1 MSHDL
6 LEKILSN
13 KVKSDINRIVKFFNN
28 YKKGDFIYPS
38 VLKRSLDIDDKET
51 YKILS
56 ILEKAKLL
64 KINYEYFCYSC
75 NSSSKLY
82 EYYSELVESYTC
94 EICEDSLT
102 LDNVKVVYKVI

>member
-13 KVKSDINRIVKFFNN
+13 NVESDIDAITNFFNN

-38 VLKRSLDIDDKET
+38 VLKRKLDINEKET

-56 ILEKAKLL
+56 VLEKSNLL
-64 KINYEYFCYSC
+64 KINYEYFCYNC
-75 NSSSKLY
+75 NKSSKLY
-82 EYYSELVESYTC
+82 EYYSELPESYAC
-94 EICEDSLT
+94 DNCEDNLT
-102 LDNVKVVYKVI
+102 LDNVRVVYKVI

>member
-13 KVKSDINRIVKFFNN
+13 NIESNIDEITDFFSN

-38 VLKRSLDIDDKET
+38 VLKRKLNIDDKET
-51 YKILS
+51 YKILT
-56 ILEKAKLL
+56 ILEKADLL
-64 KINYEYFCYSC
+64 KINYEYFCYNC
-75 NSSSKLY
+75 NRTGKKY
-82 EYYSELVESYTC
+82 EYYSELPESYTC
-94 EICEDSLT
+94 ENCEDCLT